1 MLIRTVFHTF
11 DINSND
17 MKRAAVVAILL
28 FDCFLQ
34 TRAQAEEAKIVNIR
48 TEMTERALVIRYH
61 LASPDPKSL
70 HEVFLT
76 VVDNRGNAVRPDSV
90 YGDLGTS
97 VAAGPDKTI
106 TWEIYKEFD
115 VVYGNFTPVLT
126 LDPASGRKH
135 AGGPEYAALSLLVPG
150 LGDYFVADPKNL
162 VIKPWQKTAFT
173 AGMLGLSWLALNKRV
188 EVPAVVMPPGWYYY
202 YPTPDASYVE
212 QIYIDH
218 EWVSEPA
225 RTEYWL
231 FNHDAEIIFGIGIA
245 SWLFDAI
252 WVTRKGVVNNR
263 VRRSVFHQT
272 SLIPARGGFYLTY
285 TITF

>member
-1 MLIRTVFHTF
+1 MHIRTVFHTF

-17 MKRAAVVAILL
+17 MNRAATPAIL
-28 FDCFLQ
+28 FLAFFLPSWAQ
-34 TRAQAEEAKIVNIR
+34 TQEAKIVNVR
-48 TEMTERALVIRYH
+48 TETTERALVIRYD
-61 LASPDPKSL
+61 LASPDPQSL
-70 HEVFLT
+70 HEVFLA

-97 VAAGPDKTI
+97 VTAGPDKTI
-106 TWEIYKEFD
+106 TWEIYKEYD
-115 VVYGNFTPVLT
+115 VVFGNFTPVLT

-135 AGGPEYAALSLLVPG
+135 ARGPEYAALSLLVPG

-188 EVPAVVMPPGWYYY
+188 EIPAVVMPPGWYYY
-202 YPTPDASYVE
+202 YPSPFADAE
-212 QIYIDH
+212 LTYIDH
-218 EWVSEPA
+218 DWVRNPA

-263 VRRSVFHQT
+263 VRRSVLHQT
-272 SLIPARGGFYLTY
+272 SFLPARGGFYLTY